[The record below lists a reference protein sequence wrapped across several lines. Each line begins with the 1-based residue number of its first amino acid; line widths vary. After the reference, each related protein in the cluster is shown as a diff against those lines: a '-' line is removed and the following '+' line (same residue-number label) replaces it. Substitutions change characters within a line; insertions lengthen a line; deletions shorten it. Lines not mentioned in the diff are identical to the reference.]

1 MDITALGSSWPSPVV
16 LFGLFHNNNE
26 SVTILYLY
34 CRWQEPH
41 HHAALW
47 GNNSV
52 SSFIHSGTGLL
63 PHKTVWLYNYQ
74 LNPSLLSPFKKK
86 FLFLIVVGSN
96 SLCWNFWKFACQAYI
111 FHNRYLLLFFFFLTL
126 QVLYTAKSQELSYIV
141 KGLKPYR
148 IYNFTISLCNSVG
161 CVTSAS
167 EAGQTLASGKQV
179 LADVK
184 NILCVYKENTYKT
197 QWCL

>member
-1 MDITALGSSWPSPVV
+1 MWLAVIPSVEISGNLLVKLIFFTIDID
-16 LFGLFHNNNE
+16 
-26 SVTILYLY
+26 YL
-34 CRWQEPH
+34 
-41 HHAALW
+41 
-47 GNNSV
+47 
-52 SSFIHSGTGLL
+52 T
-63 PHKTVWLYNYQ
+63 
-74 LNPSLLSPFKKK
+74 
-86 FLFLIVVGSN
+86 
-96 SLCWNFWKFACQAYI
+96 
-111 FHNRYLLLFFFFLTL
+111 FFFFLTL

-184 NILCVYKENTYKT
+184 NILYVYKENTYKA
-197 QWCL
+197 Q